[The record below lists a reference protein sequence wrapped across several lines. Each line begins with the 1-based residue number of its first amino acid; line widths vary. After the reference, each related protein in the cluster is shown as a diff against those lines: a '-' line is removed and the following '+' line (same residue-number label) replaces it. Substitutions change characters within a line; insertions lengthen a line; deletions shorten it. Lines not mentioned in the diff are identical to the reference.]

1 MGVPDHPSHLPVRA
15 TCARQRSPQTLST
28 MHPFPSAETLLLEG
42 PDAAAFAH
50 AQFSSRVDLLDVGR
64 WQFSAWLDAKG
75 RVRALFHLAR
85 LDGERY
91 LLLLRGGSSAAVA
104 DALRRFVFR
113 SRLDLTAL
121 PPRALTT
128 GGARAMH
135 VVGDDGEAISL
146 GCGSHSL
153 DVVTTSGSDDAWR
166 LLQLREGWP
175 WLPASALDAML
186 PAALSLQR
194 LHAVAVDKGC
204 YPGQEIVARLHFR
217 GGHKHHLHRVALS
230 QPIPAGEILRMGG
243 REVGCV
249 LDVVADGDVS
259 EALLVLSDDVVSRA
273 NPGIAPAFD
282 NQVKI
287 TLKAAWPA

>member
-1 MGVPDHPSHLPVRA
+1 
-15 TCARQRSPQTLST
+15 
-28 MHPFPSAETLLLEG
+28 MHPFPPAETLLLEG

-50 AQFSSRVDLLDVGR
+50 AQFSSRVDLLDVGQ

-91 LLLLRGGSSAAVA
+91 LLLLRGGSAAAMA

-121 PPRALTT
+121 PLRALTT
-128 GGARAMH
+128 GKAQAMH
-135 VVGDDGEAISL
+135 VVSDDGDVISL

-230 QPIPAGEILRMGG
+230 QPISAGETLRMDG
-243 REVGCV
+243 REVGCM
-249 LDVVADGDVS
+249 LDVVAADEVF
-259 EALLVLSDDVVSRA
+259 EALLVLSDDVASRA
-273 NPGIAPAFD
+273 SPGVAPAFD
-282 NQVKI
+282 NHVKI
-287 TLKAAWPA
+287 TLKATWPA